1 MQEGSCVNKSTI
13 LFLVVTVVVTAGW
26 LMLAMI
32 RSLITLLEETE
43 SFEL

>member
-1 MQEGSCVNKSTI
+1 VNKLTI
-13 LFLVVTVVVTAGW
+13 LFLVVTVVLTAGL
-26 LMLAMI
+26 LMLATI

>member
-1 MQEGSCVNKSTI
+1 MQEGKCVNKLTI
-13 LFLVVTVVVTAGW
+13 AFLIVTGVVTAG
-26 LMLAMI
+26 LLTLAMI

>member
-1 MQEGSCVNKSTI
+1 MQEGKCVNKSTI
-13 LFLVVTVVVTAGW
+13 AFLIVTVVVTVGW

>member
-1 MQEGSCVNKSTI
+1 MQEGKCVNRSTI
-13 LFLVVTVVVTAGW
+13 LFLVVTGVLTVGLLT
-26 LMLAMI
+26 LAMI

>member
-1 MQEGSCVNKSTI
+1 MQEGKCVNKSMI
-13 LFLVVTVVVTAGW
+13 AFLIVTGVVTAGL